1 MLELKPLCS
10 ENNPDIFAKADTAYT
25 LAYSVI
31 MLNTDQHSS
40 KIRHRMDLAAFIKN
54 NRGINDNGNL
64 PDELLTDIFNEINR
78 NEIVMEEEQAGKFA
92 ALAVGWGADDLDND
106 RTRME
111 LYRKEIALIQK
122 KSQQLIRVC
131 GCIFNFVRLR
141 YLEAMESER
150 ILHLGL
156 SLRLQFML
164 ILHVRCLQ
172 WLPGH

>member
-1 MLELKPLCS
+1 MEKFADRYC
-10 ENNPDIFAKADTAYT
+10 ENNPGLFAKADTAYT

-31 MLNTDQHSS
+31 MLNTDQHSA

-64 PDELLTDIFNEINR
+64 PDELLTDIFNEINS
-78 NEIVMEEEQAGKFA
+78 NEIVMEEEQAEKFA

-122 KSQQLIRVC
+122 KSQQLIRVFRFSL
-131 GCIFNFVRLR
+131 IIRLR
-141 YLEAMESER
+141 YLVMGKKR
-150 ILHLGL
+150 IHPVGL
-156 SLRLQFML
+156 CLLPQSMPTLRVL
-164 ILHVRCLQ
+164 CLL